1 MERALRSEK
10 LGEGYCLDFTV
21 ADQMNAKNRETM
33 EPPKIDLS
41 NPEAVLKELFDEDK
55 WVKDKFV
62 EHLSEDLLELSKHL
76 AAVFAVYPRLN
87 EAANAA
93 ATEQTAFV
101 AGFIFGVIDDILVS
115 TKILLSGKMMPAG
128 NVMRQAI
135 EGIALALLCS
145 SNELMIV
152 LGQNKKPVPIRY
164 WEHVKRGDRLVE
176 SHKAVAQLELNR
188 ITLGVTEDSVARLKS
203 AKKHYNQFSHPGL
216 LGIASRASLGTEGQ
230 VYAGG
235 LFDVGKLDGYKVE
248 IRERIGLC
256 SILPNLIDSL
266 ARRIAPR

>member
-1 MERALRSEK
+1 
-10 LGEGYCLDFTV
+10 
-21 ADQMNAKNRETM
+21 M

-55 WVKDKFV
+55 WVKDKFA
-62 EHLSEDLLELSKHL
+62 EHFSEDLMELSECL
-76 AAVFAVYPRLN
+76 ATVFAVYPRLS
-87 EAANAA
+87 EAASEA
-93 ATEQTAFV
+93 ATEQAAFV

-145 SNELMIV
+145 SSKLMIAI
-152 LGQNKKPVPIRY
+152 GQNKKQVSIRY
-164 WEHVKRGDRLVE
+164 WEYVKRGDRLVE
-176 SHKAVAQLELNR
+176 SHKAIAQLELNR
-188 ITLGVTEDSVARLKS
+188 ATLGVTEDSVARLKS
-203 AKKHYNQFSHPGL
+203 AKKHYSQFSHPGL
-216 LGIASRASLGTEGQ
+216 LGIASRASFGTEGQ

-235 LFDVGKLDGYKVE
+235 HFDLDKLEGYKVE
-248 IRERIGLC
+248 IGERIGLC

-266 ARRIAPR
+266 TNRIKAG